1 MRTESPYDRQRRCG
15 LGLEFQELTMTQSFA
30 TEKKYIIRIYEK
42 EVGGEEVKQLLWPA
56 NK

>member
-1 MRTESPYDRQRRCG
+1 
-15 LGLEFQELTMTQSFA
+15 MTQSFA